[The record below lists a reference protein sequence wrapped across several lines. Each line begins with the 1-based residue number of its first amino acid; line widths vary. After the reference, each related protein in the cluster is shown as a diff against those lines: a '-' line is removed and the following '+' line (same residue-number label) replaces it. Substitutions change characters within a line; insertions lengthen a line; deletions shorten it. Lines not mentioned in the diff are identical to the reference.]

1 MIAYKE
7 HSWNDNVLEM
17 EHRWV
22 ISRDL
27 EEVRPEGSV
36 CGYERDD
43 RKILAGLEMVCTLI
57 IDAGIPGV

>member
-1 MIAYKE
+1 M
-7 HSWNDNVLEM
+7 
-17 EHRWV
+17 

-27 EEVRPEGSV
+27 EGVRPEGSV